1 MKNGQVTA
9 FVIIGIVLAAVITLS
24 FIFKES
30 IAEQA
35 SKIGLK
41 QIMMS
46 KEAKKV
52 QSDMQACIG
61 DIAELGLITMGLQGG
76 YSTIDSR
83 VMHTETQTKIN
94 YIPYDGTA
102 YSYFKGQNLV
112 PTKEIMEKQ
121 LAYFVTS
128 NIDTCENP
136 YEDMEVS
143 YGKTTAMAT
152 LQKEKISLN
161 VNTEVK
167 IKKGTA
173 ESGFKSI
180 TLNMPVRLGTVQE
193 VANEIVTKQIKISEE
208 DICVSCVARIAAE
221 NDVGVEIDKIG
232 EDVFYLITDEKSR
245 IADTNFMFVLAN
257 KF

>member
-1 MKNGQVTA
+1 MKKGQVTL
-9 FVIIGIVLAAVITLS
+9 FVIIGLVLAALIILS
-24 FIFKES
+24 FIFKEN

-41 QIMMS
+41 QLMMS
-46 KEAKKV
+46 QEAKKV
-52 QSDMQACIG
+52 QSDMQACIQ
-61 DIAELGLITMGLQGG
+61 DVAELGLITMGLQGG

-83 VMHTETQTKIN
+83 VLHTETQTKIN
-94 YIPYDGTA
+94 YVPYDGTA

-128 NIDTCENP
+128 NIGTCENP
-136 YEDMEVS
+136 YEDMEVN
-143 YGKTTAMAT
+143 YGKTTALAT

-167 IKKGTA
+167 VKKGTT
-173 ESGFKSI
+173 ESGFKSV
-180 TLNMPVRLGTVQE
+180 TLSIPVRLGTVQN

-208 DICVSCVARIAAE
+208 EICVSCIARIAAE
-221 NDVGVEIDKIG
+221 NDVEVEINKVG
-232 EDVFYLITDEKSR
+232 EDVFYLVTDEKSR